1 MEELKILVV
10 RNAAYSPNYNPDEG
24 AISVCKLKIKR
35 ERLRAVILSRE
46 IDLNDVI
53 MKSFME
59 IEKKVCV
66 NFI

>member
-1 MEELKILVV
+1 MEELRIINV
-10 RNAAYSPNYNPDEG
+10 RNAAYSPNYNPIEG
-24 AISVCKLKIKR
+24 AISMSKLKIKR

-46 IDLNDVI
+46 IDLNAVI

>member
-1 MEELKILVV
+1 MI

-35 ERLRAVILSRE
+35 ERLRAVVLGNE
-46 IDLNDVI
+46 IDLNEVI
-53 MKSFME
+53 EKSFME

-66 NFI
+66 NFIFKSN